1 MSAQMLTESSQ
12 MYLLE
17 IVRLRDGDA
26 PVPLSR
32 LAEELSVSPVSVNE
46 MCRKLQEQGLVI
58 YRPYKGASLTPEG
71 ERQAHRVLRK
81 HRLWEVF
88 LVEKLGYAYNQAH
101 EAACQL
107 EHGTSD
113 LLADRLDEYLDHP
126 STNPLGQPIPCLE
139 GEMPLRKTL
148 SLAEMSVG
156 REGHVI
162 QYEDKYENGRSIPRD
177 FLRDRG
183 LYLGSPLKVLI
194 TTGDSMLIETPKG
207 QISLAR
213 DLAKAISVEPHK
225 AAG

>member
-1 MSAQMLTESSQ
+1 MSGKALTESSQ
-12 MYLLE
+12 MYLLD
-17 IVRLRDGDA
+17 IVRLRDGGD

-88 LVEKLGYAYNQAH
+88 LVEKLGYAYDRAH

-113 LLADRLDEYLDHP
+113 LLSERLDAYLDRP
-126 STNPLGQPIPCLE
+126 STNPLGEPIPHSE
-139 GEMPLRKTL
+139 DGRPLRRTL

-156 REGHVI
+156 QEGHVV
-162 QYEDKYENGRSIPRD
+162 QYEDDSSTSRD
-177 FLRDRG
+177 FLRQRG

-194 TTGDSMLIETPKG
+194 TTNDSMLVETPKG
-207 QISLAR
+207 QISVAR
-213 DLAKAISVEPHK
+213 DLAEAVTIEPDE
-225 AAG
+225 ADEA

>member
-1 MSAQMLTESSQ
+1 MSTKVLTESSQ

-17 IVRLRDGDA
+17 IARLRDGDE

-71 ERQAHRVLRK
+71 ERQAHRVLQK

-88 LVEKLGYAYNQAH
+88 LVEKLGYAYEEAH

-113 LLADRLDEYLDHP
+113 PLAQRLDEFLDRP
-126 STNPLGQPIPCLE
+126 SANPLGQPIPRPDDE
-139 GEMPLRKTL
+139 IPLRKTL
-148 SLAEMSVG
+148 PLTEMSVG
-156 REGHVI
+156 GKGHVV
-162 QYEDKYENGRSIPRD
+162 QYEDDSSLPCD
-177 FLRDRG
+177 FLRERG
-183 LYLGSPLKVLI
+183 LRPGSCFKVLI
-194 TTGDSMLIETPKG
+194 TTRDSMLIETPKG
-207 QISLAR
+207 QVSLAR
-213 DLAKAISVEPHK
+213 NLAKAISVEPDK
-225 AAG
+225 TGD

>member
-1 MSAQMLTESSQ
+1 MNTKILTESSQ

-17 IVRLRDGDA
+17 IARLRDGDA

-46 MCRKLQEQGLVI
+46 MCRKLQKQGLVI

-88 LVEKLGYAYNQAH
+88 LVKELGYAYEQAH

-126 STNPLGQPIPCLE
+126 STNPLGQVIPRPD
-139 GEMPLRKTL
+139 GETPLRKTL
-148 SLAEMSVG
+148 PLTEISVG
-156 REGHVI
+156 QEGHVV
-162 QYEDKYENGRSIPRD
+162 QYEDDSMIPRD
-177 FLRDRG
+177 FLRERG
-183 LYLGSPLKVLI
+183 LYLGSPFKVLI
-194 TTGDSMLIETPKG
+194 TTSDSMLVETPKG
-207 QISLAR
+207 QVSVAR
-213 DLAKAISVEPHK
+213 DLATAISVEPEK
-225 AAG
+225 GDE

>member
-1 MSAQMLTESSQ
+1 MNTKILTESSQ

-17 IVRLRDGDA
+17 IARLREGDA

-58 YRPYKGASLTPEG
+58 YRPYKGASLTTEG

-81 HRLWEVF
+81 HRLWEVL
-88 LVEKLGYAYNQAH
+88 LVEKLGYAYERAH

-113 LLADRLDEYLDHP
+113 LLAERLDEYLDHP
-126 STNPLGQPIPCLE
+126 SSNPLGQPIPRPDDKV
-139 GEMPLRKTL
+139 PLRETR

-156 REGHVI
+156 GEGHVV
-162 QYEDKYENGRSIPRD
+162 QYGDDSSIPRD
-177 FLRDRG
+177 FMRERG
-183 LYLGSPLKVLI
+183 LRLGSPFKVLI
-194 TTGDSMLIETPKG
+194 TTKDSMLIETRKG
-207 QISLAR
+207 QVSLAR
-213 DLAKAISVEPHK
+213 DLAKAISVEPDEL
-225 AAG
+225 GE

>member
-1 MSAQMLTESSQ
+1 MSTTILTESSQ

-88 LVEKLGYAYNQAH
+88 LVEKLGYAYEQAH

-126 STNPLGQPIPCLE
+126 STNPLGQPIPRLDE
-139 GEMPLRKTL
+139 GIPLRKTL
-148 SLAEMSVG
+148 PLSEMSVG
-156 REGHVI
+156 QEGHVV
-162 QYEDKYENGRSIPRD
+162 QYEDGSSIPRD
-177 FLRDRG
+177 FLRERG
-183 LYLGSPLKVLI
+183 LHLGSPLKVLI
-194 TTGDSMLIETPKG
+194 TTKDSMLIETPKE

-213 DLAKAISVEPHK
+213 GLAKAISVEPDQ
-225 AAG
+225 AGE